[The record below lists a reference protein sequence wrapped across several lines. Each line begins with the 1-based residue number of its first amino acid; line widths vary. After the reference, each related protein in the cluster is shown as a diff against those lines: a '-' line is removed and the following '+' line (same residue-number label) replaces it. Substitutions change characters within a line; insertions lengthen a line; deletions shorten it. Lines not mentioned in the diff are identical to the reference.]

1 MVPSGV
7 AMSLR
12 LSRITL
18 REIKMTLREP
28 FELSMVRTDERR
40 VLLLMLTDSDGLTT
54 WSESRRRV
62 ADALTRNG

>member
-1 MVPSGV
+1 
-7 AMSLR
+7 MSLR

-28 FELSMVRTDERR
+28 FELSIVRTDERR
-40 VLLLMLTDSDGLTT
+40 VLLLMLADSDGLTT
-54 WSESRRRV
+54 WSESRGRV

>member
-1 MVPSGV
+1 
-7 AMSLR
+7 MSLR

-40 VLLLMLTDSDGLTT
+40 VLLLMLADSDGLTT
-54 WSESRRRV
+54 WSESRGRV

>member
-1 MVPSGV
+1 
-7 AMSLR
+7 MSLR

>member
-1 MVPSGV
+1 
-7 AMSLR
+7 MSLR

-18 REIKMTLREP
+18 HEIKMTLREP